1 MKAVIGT
8 MLVLLF
14 LLTPA
19 GAISQFKSQAGQSS
33 ASESMIRPLSSI
45 NSFLGLLNP
54 DNFSMHHNF
63 SYSYLSGGGTGLSV
77 ASYTNTMFY
86 KFSDPLNVRFDL
98 TMQGTPF
105 GAASA
110 YQNSINGIFLSRAE
124 LNYRPWQD
132 VFIRLEYNHLPAGF
146 SHSLFD
152 PWYYGYPAAA
162 DELNR

>member
-1 MKAVIGT
+1 MKVVVGVT
-8 MLVLLF
+8 LVLL
-14 LLTPA
+14 LLMLPA
-19 GAISQFKSQAGQSS
+19 GAISQFKSETDQSS
-33 ASESMIRPLSSI
+33 ASESLIRPLSSI

-63 SYSYLSGGGTGLSV
+63 SYSFLSGGGTGLSV
-77 ASYTNTMFY
+77 ASYTNTMLY

-110 YQNSINGIFLSRAE
+110 YQNSINGVFLSRAE
-124 LNYRPWQD
+124 LNYHPWQN

-146 SHSLFD
+146 YHSMYD
-152 PWYYGYPAAA
+152 PWYYGVPGSA
-162 DELNR
+162 EESNR